1 MEVASD
7 QHTTF
12 RNCISSAL
20 LCIVIAGI
28 ICELG
33 LLLVTCIAQFE
44 PLFSAAE
51 ALGGLLLASIPL
63 VIVSIIAL
71 IDLIAVSRQ
80 FRICRIVLIY
90 GWLGYA
96 AGVAL
101 GMVTHEVRR
110 ASSLLEALV
119 LANEPTGC
127 RRTRQSAADW
137 ALHVGRDERAKA
149 TLVLR

>member
-1 MEVASD
+1 MLFGASCTQSNGSPKTDSIAMEVASD
-7 QHTTF
+7 QHTTL

-33 LLLVTCIAQFE
+33 MLLVTCIAQFE
-44 PLFSAAE
+44 PLFSTAE
-51 ALGGLLLASIPL
+51 AFGGLLLASIPL

-80 FRICRIVLIY
+80 LRICRIVLIY

-110 ASSLLEALV
+110 ATV
-119 LANEPTGC
+119 TQKVRGD
-127 RRTRQSAADW
+127 Q
-137 ALHVGRDERAKA
+137 GQ
-149 TLVLR
+149 